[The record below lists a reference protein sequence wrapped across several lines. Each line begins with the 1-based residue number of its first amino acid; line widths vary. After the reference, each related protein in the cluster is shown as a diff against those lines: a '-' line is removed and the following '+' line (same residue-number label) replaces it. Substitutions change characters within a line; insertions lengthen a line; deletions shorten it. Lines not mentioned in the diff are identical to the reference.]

1 MAIGHSILKILTL
14 KCREA
19 AELTSASMDG
29 ELTPVDRWALRLHLL
44 VCTACRRYR
53 RHLRAMRGL
62 LERAAKHLEDGG
74 DLPGPPLPEGLRQ
87 RLRGT
92 IEAGEG

>member
-29 ELTPVDRWALRLHLL
+29 DLTRADRWALRLHLM

-53 RHLRAMRGL
+53 RQLRALRQF
-62 LERAAKHLEDGG
+62 LERATRQLESGG

-92 IEAGEG
+92 FEADED